1 MSSRIID
8 CCSLI
13 NLYAGWAGLDNLRVL
28 PHTWFICT
36 AVEGES
42 EKTREYDDNHVPQ
55 EQPMLLQPFVD
66 SGLLHSVG
74 PDSEAEQADFLVFAQ
89 ELEDGEAQA
98 LALAKHRGFVLLTDD
113 KKARKIAER
122 DDVGVAT
129 VSTVDVLR
137 EWIVLAEIERPDVR
151 NVLGRIRELAHFMPP
166 KNTADLEWWLAQ
178 LTE

>member
-13 NLYAGWAGLDNLRVL
+13 NLYAGWAGLENLRAL
-28 PHTWFICT
+28 PHTWFICK
-36 AVEGES
+36 AVETES
-42 EKTREYDDNHVPQ
+42 EVTREYDDNRVPK
-55 EQPMLLQPFVD
+55 EQPILLQPFID

-74 PDSEAEQADFLVFAQ
+74 PESDAEQATFLVFAQ

-113 KKARKIAER
+113 KKARKLAQR
-122 DDVGVAT
+122 QDVGVVT

-137 EWIVLAEIERPDVR
+137 EWISLAQVDPPNVR
-151 NVLGRIRELAHFMPP
+151 RVLGRIRELANFMPP
-166 KNTADLEWWLAQ
+166 KNSSDLQWWLAQ